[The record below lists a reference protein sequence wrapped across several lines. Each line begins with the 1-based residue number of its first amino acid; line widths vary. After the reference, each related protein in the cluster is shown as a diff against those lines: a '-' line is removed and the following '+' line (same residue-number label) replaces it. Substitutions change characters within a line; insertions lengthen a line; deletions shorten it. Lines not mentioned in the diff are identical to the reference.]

1 MPILIFS
8 PVQII
13 ITHPLE
19 RRNDNKTTCLLSE
32 VREMAKSFILMQSI
46 SK

>member
-1 MPILIFS
+1 MPILMFN
-8 PVQII
+8 PV
-13 ITHPLE
+13 PLE